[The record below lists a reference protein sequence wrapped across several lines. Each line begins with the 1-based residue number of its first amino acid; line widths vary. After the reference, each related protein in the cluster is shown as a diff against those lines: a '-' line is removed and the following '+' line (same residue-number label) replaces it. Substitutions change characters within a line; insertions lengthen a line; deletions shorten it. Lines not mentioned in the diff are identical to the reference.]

1 MLFLTNE
8 QANMAEITILSAR
21 DATRPG
27 FQTGASWVAVYGYI
41 SKGIT
46 RECHLGLRTNSLLYF
61 VCFSFQFD
69 RIGRSIFSLL

>member
-8 QANMAEITILSAR
+8 QVNMAEITILSAR

-27 FQTGASWVAVYGYI
+27 FQTGASWVAMYGYI

-46 RECHLGLRTNSLLYF
+46 RESHLGLRTSRVLYF
-61 VCFSFQFD
+61 VRFAFQFD
-69 RIGRSIFSLL
+69 RIGCSTFSLL